1 MLTAGLALFLFTATA
16 NIPQSIALA
25 HPPSVITHAGGV
37 ASPDHAPPHP
47 LTPRTHA
54 VELAPKTFLGA
65 LMQAAKT
72 ALTHAR

>member
-16 NIPQSIALA
+16 NIPQSIELA

-37 ASPDHAPPHP
+37 ASPDHAPPHA
-47 LTPRTHA
+47 LTTRTHA
-54 VELAPKTFLGA
+54 VELARKTFLGA

-72 ALTHAR
+72 ALTHGR